1 MNKLLWLP
9 SRHEVAAQWGIIHS
23 AETIL
28 WRSVLV
34 VFATEFVVMVVL
46 RWLGMPFGLGMAL
59 LDSLLLSVIALPL
72 LYAVILKP
80 VAALS
85 AKQAAASAEVRFEAI
100 ARSVQDGIIVFARD
114 REIQFANPAVEQ
126 MFGYAPGTLLRAD
139 MEVLMPEDV
148 AKDFRE
154 GLKRYQATGEA
165 PVIGK
170 GPVEVEGQ
178 RKNGERFPVE
188 LSVNPVMAGAEKH
201 FVVVVRDISERRR
214 AAEALR
220 QAEEKYRGIFEEA
233 IVGIFQTT
241 PDGRYLSVNPT
252 MAHIYGYDSPEEL
265 MASRTDIARQAY
277 VDPNRREEFKRLMK
291 EHGVVL
297 DFEYQVYRKDG
308 SKIWFLEN
316 ARAIRDSSG
325 AVTYYIGAVQD
336 VTERRRFE
344 EALQESER
352 RLRRILDTLPMAV
365 RIIQEGKVVFANPA
379 DAHMYGYGSPAE
391 EAGADAFAQVAEEDR
406 DRLKGY
412 AQRRSAG
419 EEAPRQYEAHGRRR
433 DGSVF
438 PVEVTAERILHAG
451 APASLLVLRDLTER
465 KRLQMY
471 EQILPVCCVCGK
483 IRDDTGAE
491 RGKGTWGRLDQY
503 VARHSDAQLSH
514 GFCPDCYEE
523 YRKKEGLS

>member
-1 MNKLLWLP
+1 MNKVIWHP
-9 SRHEVAAQWGIIHS
+9 STHEAAAQLAIIGS
-23 AETIL
+23 AGEIV

-34 VFATEFVVMVVL
+34 VFATEFAVMLML
-46 RWLGMPFGLGMAL
+46 RSLGMAFGLWTAL
-59 LDSLLLSVIALPL
+59 LDSLLLSVMALPL

-100 ARSVQDGIIVFARD
+100 ARSVQDGVIVFAWD

-126 MFGYAPGTLLRAD
+126 IFGYAPGTLRGAD

-170 GPVEVEGQ
+170 GSVEEEGR

-188 LSVNPVMAGAEKH
+188 LSVNPVVAGGDTH
-201 FVVVVRDISERRR
+201 FVVVLRDITERRR
-214 AAEALR
+214 AEEALR

-252 MAHIYGYDSPEEL
+252 MARIYGYDSPEEL

-277 VDPNRREEFKRLMK
+277 VDPDRREEFKRLM
-291 EHGVVL
+291 EERGVVL
-297 DFEYQVYRKDG
+297 DFEYEVYRKDG

-316 ARAIRDSSG
+316 ARAVRDSSG
-325 AVTYYIGAVQD
+325 AVMYYIGAAED
-336 VTERRRFE
+336 VTERKRAE
-344 EALQESER
+344 EALRESER
-352 RLRRILDTLPMAV
+352 RLHEILDALPVPV
-365 RIIQEGKVVFANPA
+365 RIIQAGKVVFSNPA
-379 DAHMYGYGSPAE
+379 DAHLYGYGSPAE
-391 EAGADAFAQVAEEDR
+391 EVGADAFAQVAEEDR
-406 DRLKGY
+406 ERLRRY
-412 AQRRSAG
+412 AQRRAAG
-419 EEAPRQYEAHGRRR
+419 EEAPRCYEAHAKRR
-433 DGSVF
+433 DGSIF
-438 PVEVTAERILHAG
+438 PVEVTAERYVHAG

-491 RGKGTWGRLDQY
+491 RGKSTWGPLDQY
-503 VARHSDAQLSH
+503 VTRHSGAQLSH

-523 YRKKEGLS
+523 YRKREGLS